1 MTWSIVAYDEPT
13 GALGVAVAS
22 KFFAV
27 GAYCPYMRAG
37 TGAVSTQSL
46 VNPLLGSWS
55 IRLLEAGMPA
65 PETVDAV
72 IAADPGRDTRQLH
85 AVDIQGRAAAFTGTD
100 CVDWAGHR
108 LGHHVSVAGN
118 MLVGPEVVEATLSTY
133 LANAKLPLAER
144 FLRAMH
150 AGDQVGGDKRG
161 RQGAALRIVDTE
173 EYPQL
178 DLRVDDHTDPI
189 GELWRLY
196 EVAHERFLVRV
207 SLMPTRSDPVGLH
220 RFDDMEVEMS
230 ERLANLERPDFSKF
244 WKKSEGAG

>member
-1 MTWSIVAYDEPT
+1 MTWSIVAYDEST

-27 GAYCPYMRAG
+27 GAYCPYMKAG

-55 IRLLEAGMPA
+55 IQLLEAGMPA

-72 IAADPGRDTRQLH
+72 IAADHGRNTRQLH
-85 AVDIQGRAAAFTGTD
+85 AVDSQGRAAAFTGTD

-108 LGHHVSVAGN
+108 LGQHVSVAGN
-118 MLVGPEVVEATLSTY
+118 MLAGPEVVEVTLSTY
-133 LANAKLPLAER
+133 LGHSKLPLAER
-144 FLRAMH
+144 LLRAMH
-150 AGDQVGGDKRG
+150 AGDQAGGDKRG

-173 EYPQL
+173 DYPHL
-178 DLRVDDHTDPI
+178 DLRVDDHSDPI

-220 RFDDMEVEMS
+220 RFDDLEAAMS
-230 ERLANLERPDFSKF
+230 DRLDKQKRPDFSKF
-244 WKKSEGAG
+244 WKKSEGTR